1 MNQAPGSTSGAGKA
15 FHTDSGR
22 ISGSLL
28 FFYRNLFVTE
38 ITRTVIKN
46 AAVQISIFFSGR
58 LFRRD
63 GDKISGWLL
72 SDLYRKPSKVHP
84 ASVSDGY
91 TFTSADA
98 RF

>member
-1 MNQAPGSTSGAGKA
+1 MNQAPGSTSGAGRA

-38 ITRTVIKN
+38 TTRTVIKN

-58 LFRRD
+58 FFLRD
-63 GDKISGWLL
+63 EGKMSG
-72 SDLYRKPSKVHP
+72 
-84 ASVSDGY
+84 
-91 TFTSADA
+91 
-98 RF
+98 